1 MSIAPYELLRVR
13 ISFHITIDTL
23 PTFIFLWLTAQIQ
36 TAFRG
41 CVQIHQL
48 LQLIKIALNHDA
60 LDKILKIENQH
71 ATLYCAYYGPSGLRI
86 LIITLIL
93 RPPNVVCHHSNSSY
107 VNYYFASSS
116 LTNAKDDALF
126 NCFQCVLYFSI
137 PQKNENFV
145 TIISYG
151 YDRNQLRAK
160 TTVILMSYLEAI
172 SFNSLFFV
180 IHLEF

>member
-1 MSIAPYELLRVR
+1 MPLLLSSLVEIKLFAN
-13 ISFHITIDTL
+13 IS
-23 PTFIFLWLTAQIQ
+23 
-36 TAFRG
+36 
-41 CVQIHQL
+41 
-48 LQLIKIALNHDA
+48 
-60 LDKILKIENQH
+60 
-71 ATLYCAYYGPSGLRI
+71 I

-180 IHLEF
+180 IHLEFWWSLNQGQIGASKIVRSTEISYKYNMDVL